1 MDPDHAH
8 SLFPADVPQGA
19 VPPKQFSSGP
29 IAKPVTMAPPSK
41 PASDPASAT
50 SLFPTEA
57 LPDPAAAVASTF
69 EPWAVAAHAGGNAA
83 QADEWRAAG
92 EVLASDF
99 RDSAMDPEDVRVI
112 MDLTR
117 EAQGNTTF
125 GAVDVERLEID
136 RARATDQL
144 IEAGVTDADVDL
156 ARRLVTD
163 LDAKMGGKV
172 SAWLRGTGQGND
184 PRTIQRAIAE
194 AKRRG
199 YR

>member
-1 MDPDHAH
+1 
-8 SLFPADVPQGA
+8 
-19 VPPKQFSSGP
+19 
-29 IAKPVTMAPPSK
+29 
-41 PASDPASAT
+41 
-50 SLFPTEA
+50 
-57 LPDPAAAVASTF
+57 
-69 EPWAVAAHAGGNAA
+69 
-83 QADEWRAAG
+83 
-92 EVLASDF
+92 
-99 RDSAMDPEDVRVI
+99 MDPEDVRVI

-125 GAVDVERLEID
+125 GAVDPERLEID

>member
-1 MDPDHAH
+1 MDTDHAH

-19 VPPKQFSSGP
+19 VPPEQFSSGP
-29 IAKPVTMAPPSK
+29 IAKPVTMAPQSK
-41 PASDPASAT
+41 PASDPAFAS

-57 LPDPAAAVASTF
+57 LPDRAAAVASTF

-83 QADEWRAAG
+83 QAEEWRAAG

-99 RDSAMDPEDVRVI
+99 RDSAMDPEDVRAI

-117 EAQGNTTF
+117 EAQGHTTF

-136 RARATDQL
+136 RARAADQL

-184 PRTIQRAIAE
+184 PRTIQRAISE